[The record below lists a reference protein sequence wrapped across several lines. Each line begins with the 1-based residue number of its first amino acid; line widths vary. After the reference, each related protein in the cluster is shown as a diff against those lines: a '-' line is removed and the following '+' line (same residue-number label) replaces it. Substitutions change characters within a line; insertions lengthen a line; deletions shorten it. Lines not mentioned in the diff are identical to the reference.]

1 MAGHALSISVI
12 SVEAGLAGLKAKI
25 IKKPGAPLRACQE
38 IASSSNQGQS
48 QSLNGLSRRAA
59 PHRLVAVAF
68 LRSLPPSAG
77 PTEDGSFPSISHI
90 GQTPSSDVL
99 ASPLDIPPICAKG
112 LIIFE
117 QPKSALL
124 PGRQRGGPKT
134 L

>member
-77 PTEDGSFPSISHI
+77 PTEDGSDFDIRISHL
-90 GQTPSSDVL
+90 GR
-99 ASPLDIPPICAKG
+99 ASPRR
-112 LIIFE
+112 II
-117 QPKSALL
+117 QRR
-124 PGRQRGGPKT
+124 GRFSGGKT
-134 L
+134 I